1 MRAMNTP
8 TDFQM
13 DWQSALSAISDTN
26 NALFWIAL
34 ILLGIFLV
42 QLILFIIWGV
52 QARQIRQIRRRYR
65 KLLSHL
71 GSEQGGDLLHQLLTE
86 QESLQAQ
93 VAGLKQ
99 ELAQCTQE
107 MARLKQEQAQ
117 HVSRV
122 GMIRYN
128 AFRETGND
136 LSFSV
141 AWVNERLDGVVIT
154 SIYSRG
160 ECSVYA
166 KPLSGG
172 QSAYPLSPEE
182 QEAIQHA
189 AASKVLDQNKRT
201 DGNKSTP
208 EVPLSRA

>member
-8 TDFQM
+8 NDLQM
-13 DWQSALSAISDTN
+13 DWQTALSALSDTN

-42 QLILFIIWGV
+42 QIILFIISGA
-52 QARQIRQIRRRYR
+52 QARQIRQIRQRYQ

-71 GSEQGGDLLHQLLTE
+71 GNEQGWDLLHQLLTE
-86 QESLQAQ
+86 QQSLQTQMAS
-93 VAGLKQ
+93 LNR
-99 ELAQCTQE
+99 ELAQFTHE

-117 HVSRV
+117 QVSRV

-136 LSFSV
+136 LSFSI
-141 AWVNERLDGVVIT
+141 AWVNEQLDGVVIT

-182 QEAIQHA
+182 QQAIQRA
-189 AASKVLDQNKRT
+189 VTGSK
-201 DGNKSTP
+201 
-208 EVPLSRA
+208 EVF